1 MRRIAL
7 VSLGL
12 LPAAVAAC
20 GGGGGGT
27 PAKSGVAGASV
38 RAVTVRESEY
48 KLQLSTTK
56 LGAGTY
62 RFTARNVGT
71 IPHALEIDGP
81 GVSDMRTPGTIAPGS
96 SKTLTVTLKQG
107 GSYEIYCP
115 VPGHKAMG
123 MDLHVKVGG
132 GAAAT
137 SSSKSSGGGWG

>member
-7 VSLGL
+7 VVLGL
-12 LPAAVAAC
+12 LPVAVAAC

-27 PAKSGVAGASV
+27 AAKSGVAGASV
-38 RAVTVRESEY
+38 HAVTVKESEY

-62 RFTARNVGT
+62 RFTARNVGK

-96 SKTLTVTLKQG
+96 SKTLTVTLKK

-123 MDLHVKVGG
+123 MDMHVTVG
-132 GAAAT
+132 GAAAA
-137 SSSKSSGGGWG
+137 SKSSGGGGWG

>member
-1 MRRIAL
+1 MKRIAF
-7 VSLGL
+7 VVLGL
-12 LPAAVAAC
+12 LPVAVAAC

-27 PAKSGVAGASV
+27 AAKSGVAGASV
-38 RAVTVRESEY
+38 HAVTVKESEY

-62 RFTARNVGT
+62 RFTARNAGT

-115 VPGHKAMG
+115 LPGHKSMG
-123 MDLHVKVGG
+123 MDLHVKVGA
-132 GAAAT
+132 GAAA
-137 SSSKSSGGGWG
+137 SKSSGGGGWG

>member
-7 VSLGL
+7 VVLGL
-12 LPAAVAAC
+12 LPVAVAAC

-27 PAKSGVAGASV
+27 AAKSGVAGASV
-38 RAVTVRESEY
+38 HAVTVKESEY

-62 RFTARNVGT
+62 RFTARNVGK

-96 SKTLTVTLKQG
+96 SKTLTVTLKN

-123 MDLHVKVGG
+123 MDMHVTVGG
-132 GAAAT
+132 GAAA
-137 SSSKSSGGGWG
+137 SKSSGGGWG